1 MEATNEKLSMIKR
14 IVIGLLDKVKQ
25 QVIDGECTDEE
36 LTDALTKFHPQAHG
50 YVKEDDFVNYDQ
62 ALKILGLSNNR
73 TKLHNL
79 CKAYGIKNVKFNNA
93 SIGFPKK
100 DIERLAE
107 VLKEEQ
113 LKRQRNKKNICKN

>member
-1 MEATNEKLSMIKR
+1 MEATNRELSMIKR
-14 IVIGLLDKVKQ
+14 VILDLLDRVKEKV
-25 QVIDGECTDEE
+25 VNDECSDEE

-73 TKLHNL
+73 TKLNQL
-79 CKAYGIKNVKFNNA
+79 CKSYGIKNVKFNNA

-107 VLKEEQ
+107 VLKEEH
-113 LKRQRNKKNICKN
+113 LKKQQKRKRHLW

>member
-1 MEATNEKLSMIKR
+1 MIKR
-14 IVIGLLDKVKQ
+14 VILDLLERVKEKV
-25 QVIDGECTDEE
+25 VNDECSDEDI
-36 LTDALTKFHPQAHG
+36 TDALTKFHPQAHG

-73 TKLHNL
+73 TKLNQL
-79 CKAYGIKNVKFNNA
+79 CKSYGIKNVKFNNA

-113 LKRQRNKKNICKN
+113 LKRQRNKKKHLY